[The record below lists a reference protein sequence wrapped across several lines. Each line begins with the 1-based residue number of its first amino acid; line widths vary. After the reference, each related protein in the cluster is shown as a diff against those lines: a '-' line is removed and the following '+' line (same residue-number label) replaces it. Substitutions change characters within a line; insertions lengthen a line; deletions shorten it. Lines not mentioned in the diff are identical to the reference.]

1 MFRFFKYIILFILGY
16 KVIKMLF
23 AEVKPQQK
31 VPQTP
36 PKPNINANGY
46 QQNQQATSKPKFN
59 DAELI
64 DYEEVK

>member
-1 MFRFFKYIILFILGY
+1 
-16 KVIKMLF
+16 MLF
-23 AEVKPQQK
+23 AEDKPQQK

-36 PKPNINANGY
+36 PKPNINSNGY
-46 QQNQQATSKPKFN
+46 QQNQPAASNPKFN